1 MGSSIKRASQRKLFL
16 LPIVYWMLK
25 VLTSLAN
32 ELMFD
37 VMANYNDLLTDDPF
51 LKRWVTDYAIIFVNT
66 YSQIF
71 NSVSML
77 DDSTLF
83 SFGKFSRK
91 NYR

>member
-1 MGSSIKRASQRKLFL
+1 
-16 LPIVYWMLK
+16 MLK

-66 YSQIF
+66 YSQIYLIVCQCWMILLCSHLE
-71 NSVSML
+71 NL
-77 DDSTLF
+77 AAKIT
-83 SFGKFSRK
+83 GNENR
-91 NYR
+91 